1 MTWIIIS
8 IINCILAYYA
18 EKNYIGNKHKCKI
31 YLFLIVV
38 VNVIVFGLRDIGVGI
53 DTTVYIEPYFRY
65 ASDISSVFDL
75 FLGNKSD
82 LDSGYVFLAW
92 ISALLSND
100 SHTLL
105 FISEMFIVIF
115 LVLGMYEL
123 KKSFDYS
130 MTFFMI
136 LFVILYQEITICLMR
151 HYCAS
156 VLTFY
161 GFTLF
166 LQKKYRLY
174 FIFQLIAYFFHSTS
188 IVFVLIPTAYVI
200 SNNNSNMKKIYLI
213 GCAILLTSFIA
224 FYYYFLDMIFSS
236 GLIKDVYADRYGL
249 VTEYSSTDGYR
260 GIREIIINICSII
273 MYFIIYNDKNINK
286 NISYMYLYVFVMYQL
301 FLLFDLANDQL
312 HRLAYFFGFIL
323 ISYLSNFVKRNNFQ
337 INLLCII
344 IVLFHLYGTF
354 KLFYYD
360 NYYNNKNDKMLIYKS
375 KILGINEERRFW

>member
-38 VNVIVFGLRDIGVGI
+38 VNVIVCGWRDLGVGI

-136 LFVILYQEITICLMR
+136 LFVILYQEK
-151 HYCAS
+151 
-156 VLTFY
+156 LTY
-161 GFTLF
+161 T
-166 LQKKYRLY
+166 QR
-174 FIFQLIAYFFHSTS
+174 
-188 IVFVLIPTAYVI
+188 
-200 SNNNSNMKKIYLI
+200 
-213 GCAILLTSFIA
+213 
-224 FYYYFLDMIFSS
+224 
-236 GLIKDVYADRYGL
+236 
-249 VTEYSSTDGYR
+249 
-260 GIREIIINICSII
+260 
-273 MYFIIYNDKNINK
+273 
-286 NISYMYLYVFVMYQL
+286 
-301 FLLFDLANDQL
+301 
-312 HRLAYFFGFIL
+312 
-323 ISYLSNFVKRNNFQ
+323 
-337 INLLCII
+337 
-344 IVLFHLYGTF
+344 
-354 KLFYYD
+354 
-360 NYYNNKNDKMLIYKS
+360 
-375 KILGINEERRFW
+375 